1 MYLLSLL
8 FLKNIFLKSKVQLSE
23 SLDIKCIVNVY
34 VYVLYMYCI
43 NIF

>member
-23 SLDIKCIVNVY
+23 SLDIKSIVNVLHQY
-34 VYVLYMYCI
+34 FLIAMRY
-43 NIF
+43 

>member
-23 SLDIKCIVNVY
+23 SLDIRCIVNV
-34 VYVLYMYCI
+34 LYQYFLIAMRY
-43 NIF
+43 